1 MLKSFRRH
9 KKHCA
14 HRNDGREYR
23 RCHCPISVEGF
34 LGDEQIRRALK
45 TSDWNRAQDIVREW
59 EAKQQVTG
67 RESPVSITQASDT
80 FTADAKARNL
90 APQTVYKYEL
100 LFKRLKEFARR
111 TGYEL
116 LRDLDVDTLTRFRS
130 EWKDG
135 PRASQKKLERLRSFF
150 RFCQRRKWVAE
161 NPASDLRM
169 PKVSSSPT
177 LPFTHDEMVQILAA
191 LDAYKVKAAN
201 NAKLSAIRLRSLVLV
216 MRYSGLR
223 IGDAVSLSMDRL
235 AGNTL
240 FLYTAKTGTPV
251 RVTLPEFVADA
262 LRATP
267 PMDGRYWFRTG
278 ESKLRTAV
286 GKWQRRL
293 LALFESA
300 GVAGGHSHR
309 FRDTFAVELL
319 LAGIPLE
326 RVSVLLG
333 HQSVRITERHYSPW
347 VRARQEQLEADL
359 RRAHASDP
367 LVLMQTNHTRD
378 TRGDGPRPN

>member
-1 MLKSFRRH
+1 MLIVFPRH
-9 KKHCA
+9 KKDCA
-14 HRNDGREYR
+14 HRAEGRDYR
-23 RCHCPISVEGF
+23 RCHCPLSVEGL
-34 LGDEQIRRALK
+34 LGDTYIRRGLK
-45 TSDWNRAQDIVREW
+45 TSDWQKAQGIVREW
-59 EAKQQVTG
+59 EAEQRIIGCEQA
-67 RESPVSITQASDT
+67 VSIEQAADT

-90 APQTVYKYEL
+90 AVQTVYKYEL

-111 TGYEL
+111 AGYEL
-116 LRDLDVDTLTRFRS
+116 LRDLEVDALTRFRA

-135 PRASQKKLERLRSFF
+135 PRTSQKKLERLRAFF
-150 RFCQRRKWVAE
+150 RFCQKRKWVAE
-161 NPASDLRM
+161 NPASELKM

-177 LPFTHDEMVQILAA
+177 LPLPHDEMVKVLTAA
-191 LDAYKVKAAN
+191 DAYKVKAAK
-201 NAKLSAIRLRSLVLV
+201 NATLSAIRLRSLVLV

-262 LRATP
+262 LRVTP
-267 PMDGRYWFRTG
+267 PMDSRHWFRTG

-300 GVAGGHSHR
+300 GIVHGHSHR

-378 TRGDGPRPN
+378 THENTARPN